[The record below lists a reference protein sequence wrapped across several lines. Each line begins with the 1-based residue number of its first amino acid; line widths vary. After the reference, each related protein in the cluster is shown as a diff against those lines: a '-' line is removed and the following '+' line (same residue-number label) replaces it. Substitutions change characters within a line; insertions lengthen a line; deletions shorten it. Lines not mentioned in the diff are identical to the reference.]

1 MTSKLSGW
9 DDTIAAIAT
18 PPGIGAIGVLRL
30 SGDQSFDIIQKLFPS
45 KNLKEQPA
53 NTLHVGYLK
62 EGNNVLDEVVLSL
75 FKKPAS
81 FTGEDVIEI
90 SCHGSPYVQQQ
101 VLDALIRNG
110 ARLAKAGEFTQRAF
124 LNKKL
129 DLTQAEAVGD
139 LIASNTKASQNA
151 ALNNMRGGFSNVLK
165 ELREELIKFSALIE
179 LELDFSEEDVEFA
192 DRDQFSSLIENIEQ
206 TVKELLESFKLGN
219 VIKNGVSVAIVGKP
233 NAGKSTL
240 LNTLLNDNRAIV
252 SEIAG
257 TTRDTIEEIINI
269 NGILFRL
276 IDTAGI
282 REHSNDVI
290 ENMGVI
296 KSKEKIRQA
305 NIVLYLFD
313 INELNHDELSSIVEE
328 VKEENPNVLTVANKT
343 DTLLTSS
350 LSSTKS
356 NLNEIKISAK
366 ENLGTEQLKEA
377 LFKMAVGSG
386 LNTENIVVTNARHY
400 AALAEISKSLWE
412 IKTGLQ
418 NHITGDLL
426 APEIRRCLYF
436 LGEITGEI
444 TNEDRLDYIFSK
456 FCIGK

>member
-1 MTSKLSGW
+1 MQSKLSGW

-18 PPGIGAIGVLRL
+18 PPGLGAIGVLRL
-30 SGDQSFDIIQKLFPS
+30 SGDQSFEIIQKLFPS
-45 KNLKEQPA
+45 KNLKEQKA
-53 NTLHVGYLK
+53 NTIHVGFLK
-62 EGNNVLDEVVLSL
+62 EGENVLDEVVLSI
-75 FKKPAS
+75 FKKPS
-81 FTGEDVIEI
+81 SYTGEDVIEI
-90 SCHGSPYVQQQ
+90 SCHGSPFVQQQ

-139 LIASNTKASQNA
+139 LIASNTSASQNA
-151 ALNNMRGGFSNVLK
+151 ALKNMRGGFSEVLK
-165 ELREELIKFSALIE
+165 ELREELIRFSSLIE

-192 DRDQFSSLIENIEQ
+192 DRHQFSLLIEKISK
-206 TVKELLESFKLGN
+206 TVNQLLESFKLGN

-240 LNTLLNDNRAIV
+240 LNTLLNENRAIV

-257 TTRDTIEEIINI
+257 TTRDTIEETINI

-282 REHSNDVI
+282 REHSQDII
-290 ENMGVI
+290 ENMGVV

-305 NIVLYLFD
+305 DIVLYLFD
-313 INELNHDELSSIVEE
+313 INELNSDELQETVDEI
-328 VKEENPNVLTVANKT
+328 KKQNKNVIIAANKA
-343 DTLLTSS
+343 DLFD
-350 LSSTKS
+350 K
-356 NLNEIKISAK
+356 EIHKQFASEIFISAQQQTGI
-366 ENLGTEQLKEA
+366 EELKNT
-377 LFKMAVGSG
+377 LFVRAGGESI
-386 LNTENIVVTNARHY
+386 NNENIVVTNARHY
-400 AALAEISKSLWE
+400 AVLSEVSKSVKE
-412 IKTGLQ
+412 IKSGIE
-418 NHITGDLL
+418 NRISGDLL
-426 APEIRRCLYF
+426 SIDINRCLHY

>member
-1 MTSKLSGW
+1 MYSKLSGW
-9 DDTIAAIAT
+9 HDTIAAIAT
-18 PPGIGAIGVLRL
+18 PPGVGAIGVLRL
-30 SGDQSFDIIQKLFPS
+30 SGDQSFNIIQKLFPS

-62 EGNNVLDEVVLSL
+62 EGENVLDEVVLSL
-75 FKKPAS
+75 FKTPAS
-81 FTGEDVIEI
+81 YTGEDVIEI
-90 SCHGSPYVQQQ
+90 SCHGSPFVQQQ

-139 LIASNTKASQNA
+139 LIASNTSASQNA
-151 ALNNMRGGFSNVLK
+151 ALNNMRGGFSKLLH
-165 ELREELIKFSALIE
+165 ELREELIKFSSLIE

-192 DRDQFSSLIENIEQ
+192 DRHQFSLLIKNIDE
-206 TVKELLESFKLGN
+206 TVNDLLESFKLGN

-240 LNTLLNDNRAIV
+240 LNTLLNENRAIV

-257 TTRDTIEEIINI
+257 TTRDTIEEVINI

-282 REHSNDVI
+282 REHSQDII
-290 ENMGVI
+290 ENMGVV
-296 KSKEKIRQA
+296 KSKEKIKQA
-305 NIVLYLFD
+305 DIVLYLFD
-313 INELNHDELSSIVEE
+313 VNEISENELSKIIKEI
-328 VKEENPNVLTVANKT
+328 KEENPNVIVVGNKA
-343 DTLLTSS
+343 DISGS
-350 LSSTKS
+350 IPGFHS
-356 NLNEIKISAK
+356 NNYATFISAK
-366 ENLGTEQLKEA
+366 ENIGIDELKNA
-377 LFKMAVGSG
+377 LFGMAAGSG
-386 LNTENIVVTNARHY
+386 LNTENIVITNARHY
-400 AALAEISKSLWE
+400 AALSEVSKSLQE
-412 IKTGLQ
+412 IKAGIE
-418 NHITGDLL
+418 NKISGDLL
-426 APEIRRCLYF
+426 APDIRRCLHY

-444 TNEDRLDYIFSK
+444 TNEDRLNYIFSK

>member
-1 MTSKLSGW
+1 MHSKLSGW

-30 SGDQSFDIIQKLFPS
+30 SGDKAYDIVQIFFQS

-62 EGNNVLDEVVLSL
+62 EGNNILDEVVISL
-75 FKKPAS
+75 FRKPHS
-81 FTGEDVIEI
+81 YTGEDVIEI

-101 VLDALIRNG
+101 VLDALIRSG

-129 DLTQAEAVGD
+129 DLAQAEAVGD

-151 ALNNMRGGFSNVLK
+151 ALKNMRGGFSNLLR
-165 ELREELIKFSALIE
+165 ELREELIKFSSLIE

-192 DRDQFSSLIENIEQ
+192 DREKFSLLINTIDE
-206 TVKELLESFKLGN
+206 TVNNLMESFALGN
-219 VIKNGVSVAIVGKP
+219 VLKNGVSVAIVGKP

-240 LNTLLNDNRAIV
+240 LNTLLNENRAIV
-252 SEIAG
+252 SDIAG

-269 NGILFRL
+269 DGILFRL

-282 REHSNDVI
+282 REHSQDII
-290 ENMGVI
+290 ENMGVV
-296 KSKEKIRQA
+296 KSKEKIKGA
-305 NIVLYLFD
+305 DIVLYLYD
-313 INELNHDELSSIVEE
+313 VNEMNRDELEVIVSA
-328 VKEENPNVLTVANKT
+328 VRKENSNTIVVANKADGFT
-343 DTLLTSS
+343 DVLEPHHQ
-350 LSSTKS
+350 
-356 NLNEIKISAK
+356 NEILISAREK
-366 ENLGTEQLKEA
+366 TGIDELKNK
-377 LFKMAVGSG
+377 LFEIAGG
-386 LNTENIVVTNARHY
+386 EGINTENIIVTNARHY
-400 AALAEISKSLWE
+400 AALQEVSKSLGE
-412 IKTGLQ
+412 IKSGIA
-418 NHITGDLL
+418 NNITGDLL
-426 APEIRRCLYF
+426 SIDINRCLHY